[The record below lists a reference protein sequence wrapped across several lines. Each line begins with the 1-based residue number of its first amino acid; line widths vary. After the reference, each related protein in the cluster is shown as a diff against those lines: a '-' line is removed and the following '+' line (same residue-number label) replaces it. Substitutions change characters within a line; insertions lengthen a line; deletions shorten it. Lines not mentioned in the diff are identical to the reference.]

1 MLPVRRVVEVIR
13 TGAKVTV
20 FETPASGSVTPP
32 RSAQRAEGDA
42 LAWTDADAMHN
53 TRCPACVSAR
63 PCVQRIEARAN
74 GSLSVVREYE
84 GGLPS

>member
-1 MLPVRRVVEVIR
+1 MLPVRRIVEVVR

-20 FETPASGSVTPP
+20 FETPASGAVTPP

-42 LAWTDADAMHN
+42 LAWTEADAMHN

-74 GSLSVVREYE
+74 GSLFIEHEHTPPR
-84 GGLPS
+84 PN